1 MSRAKTWFPP
11 VVGLL
16 VGSLLAWCWLAGLAA
31 DPPAAPARPRFTE
44 EREAAAQFFVRKHL
58 PELLPVLD
66 ELKKSNVKRY
76 EQEIG
81 TLFQASEFLAA
92 LRDDARRHD
101 LELKIWQTE
110 QRAHLVLARI
120 ALASAADRRALDAQ
134 LQDLTKELV
143 ELDMLVLKL
152 RSEQLTKELNEVNA
166 ELAKTQQNA
175 DRLAK
180 DRFQALLA
188 KVKKSGN

>member
-1 MSRAKTWFPP
+1 MSRAKTRYMP

-16 VGSLLAWCWLAGLAA
+16 VGSLLAWYWLDSLAA
-31 DPPAAPARPRFTE
+31 DPPRPRFTE
-44 EREAAAQFFVRKHL
+44 EREAAVQFFVRKQL
-58 PELLPVLD
+58 PELLPILD
-66 ELKKSNVKRY
+66 ELKKNNRQRY

-92 LRDDARRHD
+92 LHDDPRRRD

-110 QRAHLVLARI
+110 QRTNLALAKI
-120 ALASAADRRALDAQ
+120 ALASAADRKALDAQ

-143 ELDMLVLKL
+143 ELDARVLKL
-152 RSEQLTKELNEVNA
+152 RSEQLTKELNSVNA

-175 DRLAK
+175 EQLAK